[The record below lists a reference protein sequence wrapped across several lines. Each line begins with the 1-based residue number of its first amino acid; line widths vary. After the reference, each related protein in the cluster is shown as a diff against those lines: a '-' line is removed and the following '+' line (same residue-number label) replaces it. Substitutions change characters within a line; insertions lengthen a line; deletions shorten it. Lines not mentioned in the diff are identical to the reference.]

1 MIFNF
6 AQVSESRILTR
17 LEPVSVA
24 EGGFKEE
31 SLNSDLWDLE
41 IFRIIPKCI
50 VRNVVEDGY
59 TASDVIHSID
69 LTEPQGKLEKPQGK
83 IKNNEN
89 LQRASKRCRL

>member
-24 EGGFKEE
+24 EGGFKEK

-41 IFRIIPKCI
+41 IFRIILS
-50 VRNVVEDGY
+50 
-59 TASDVIHSID
+59 A
-69 LTEPQGKLEKPQGK
+69 
-83 IKNNEN
+83 
-89 LQRASKRCRL
+89 